1 MADPFNHMP
10 NKRALDEMIFK
21 TTYMANFLA
30 TYMAI
35 NYDNDCMDGHERNRH
50 DNQPVD
56 DASYCANLAWEQIQE
71 KL

>member
-1 MADPFNHMP
+1 MSDPHDHSP
-10 NKRALDEMIFK
+10 NKLIDKVAFK
-21 TTYMANFLA
+21 TAYMAQFLA

-50 DNQPVD
+50 DNQPVE
-56 DASYCANLAWEQIQE
+56 DASYLANLAWEQIQE